1 MGMTVDD
8 YNLPELGLECVIHV
22 YLWTGGESAHI
33 HPFASTPVS
42 SLPGLTKSRLPERE
56 RGYLP
61 VDPQEPMLT
70 MALLALWSSRI
81 TNLGPEI
88 ANDL

>member
-33 HPFASTPVS
+33 LLHPLQSPAFLVS
-42 SLPGLTKSRLPERE
+42 PSL
-56 RGYLP
+56 
-61 VDPQEPMLT
+61 
-70 MALLALWSSRI
+70 ALLSGRGVICL
-81 TNLGPEI
+81 
-88 ANDL
+88 